1 MLLTSVLFFAT
12 ICIICQRSVRSGVG
26 AARTAMKGVEKKK
39 KPHRSAALFRQ
50 NAAQPSACDTPSQA
64 HAEAVYT

>member
-26 AARTAMKGVEKKK
+26 AARTAMKGAEE
-39 KPHRSAALFRQ
+39 HRSAALFRQ
-50 NAAQPSACDTPSQA
+50 NAAQPSACDTPSQT